1 MKNLF
6 SVEGKTVLITG
17 GSRGIGEMIATG
29 FVENGAKVYITAR
42 KAQACNELAEEL
54 SKKGICI
61 SLPFDLGTM
70 DGIAGI
76 TAELG
81 KREPK
86 LDVLINNAGAAWGE
100 PIDEYT
106 ESGWDKVQNINLK
119 GVFFLT
125 QKMLPLLRKSASA
138 ENPARVI
145 NTASVNGIEPPEL
158 ETYAY
163 SSSKAGVIMLTRHLA
178 KRLAREHILV
188 NAIAPGPFPSQMM
201 KATLDSMGDY
211 IRANNPLGRI
221 GTPEDAAGVAIF
233 LASRASAYT
242 TGATIPVDG
251 GSAEV

>member
-54 SKKGICI
+54 SKKGTCI

-70 DGIAGI
+70 DGIKGI
-76 TAELG
+76 TAELE

-100 PIDEYT
+100 PIDEYS

-125 QKMLPLLRKSASA
+125 QALLPLLADGGRIVNISSGLTRFALPGHAAYAAAK
-138 ENPARVI
+138 
-145 NTASVNGIEPPEL
+145 TAVETFTRYLAKELGPRGITANVVAPGAIETDFSGGVVRDDPEL
-158 ETYAY
+158 NGRIAASTALGR
-163 SSSKAGVIMLTRHLA
+163 AGVPQDIGPMIAALLGDANRW
-178 KRLAREHILV
+178 V
-188 NAIAPGPFPSQMM
+188 NAQ
-201 KATLDSMGDY
+201 
-211 IRANNPLGRI
+211 RI
-221 GTPEDAAGVAIF
+221 EV
-233 LASRASAYT
+233 S
-242 TGATIPVDG
+242 G
-251 GSAEV
+251 GQSL